1 MEAPW
6 KHFQSNLAGYWHG
19 FKPRG
24 WVKSLKVKFAW
35 YVVHWAEE
43 LSYNLLTLE
52 KYVYSWSYPVPETLS
67 NIAKGTTDPSCNFLK
82 INQPSKLKQG
92 VCKTKK
98 TCCVTLG
105 EVTLL
110 WERLRGFRTF
120 SETKFS
126 ELIVALKSVQLC
138 ITFWTNPVWLSS
150 KLDGFEFVWFRLRW
164 VAIASICLQLKVLSH
179 TSSKSG
185 VPNLICPLFST
196 NRESVQ
202 VYLQLG

>member
-82 INQPSKLKQG
+82 INQPSKLKPG

-110 WERLRGFRTF
+110 WEMLRGFRSF

-126 ELIVALKSVQLC
+126 ETETLKKLAEVSKPNVTLWSERLCGFRRDCANLGKVA
-138 ITFWTNPVWLSS
+138 WL
-150 KLDGFEFVWFRLRW
+150 
-164 VAIASICLQLKVLSH
+164 
-179 TSSKSG
+179 
-185 VPNLICPLFST
+185 
-196 NRESVQ
+196 
-202 VYLQLG
+202 